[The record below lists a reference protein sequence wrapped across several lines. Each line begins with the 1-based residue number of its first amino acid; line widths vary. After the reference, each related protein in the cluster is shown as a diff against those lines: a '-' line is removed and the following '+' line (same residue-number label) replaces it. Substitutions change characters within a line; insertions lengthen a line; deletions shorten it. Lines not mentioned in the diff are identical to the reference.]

1 MTPALSNGNK
11 VCALRLQ
18 RSFPNPRK
26 RKAEQ
31 EEILEKL
38 RNFVQRSWKA
48 VHTLYWLPT
57 APNLPGERCL
67 QLEKQMPS
75 FSLTQQLL
83 LSAITNK
90 YSSRFTSPVY
100 LAIRTQQTFGS
111 STVKLNKAII
121 YRKPCLEYKL

>member
-11 VCALRLQ
+11 VCALQLQ

-48 VHTLYWLPT
+48 VHTLHQLPT
-57 APNLPGERCL
+57 APKLPRERCL
-67 QLEKQMPS
+67 QLVEEMPS

-90 YSSRFTSPVY
+90 
-100 LAIRTQQTFGS
+100 
-111 STVKLNKAII
+111 
-121 YRKPCLEYKL
+121 